1 MLMADTV
8 TDAETGL
15 TNVRQFFYIIGQTD
29 TLLSAIDE
37 PLSEWDYEKL
47 TQYRNFPEHELSEI
61 GCAHLLRY
69 SETSEKSKEHVEC
82 RIQHLEQDKERKSRA
97 RSREKQ
103 MRACVA
109 KRTLKR

>member
-37 PLSEWDYEKL
+37 PLSKCDYEKL
-47 TQYRNFPEHELSEI
+47 TQCLNIPEHELSEI
-61 GCAHLLRY
+61 GCTHLLRY
-69 SETSEKSKEHVEC
+69 RETSEKSKEHVEG
-82 RIQHLEQDKERKSRA
+82 RTQRLEQEKERKSRA
-97 RSREKQ
+97 RSRGKQ

-109 KRTLKR
+109 RCR